1 MRDRRIT
8 DSERLNHILAAIS
21 AIAEFTGKSSRD
33 DFLGD
38 RKTIDATLFQ
48 FAVIGEAIVNV
59 SEEILDKYDF
69 PWYKVRALRNFILHE
84 YHAIEDIVIWETI
97 KKDLPRLKEMITLIL
112 KNEFNI

>member
-21 AIAEFTGKSSRD
+21 AIAEFTGESSRN

-48 FAVIGEAIVNV
+48 FAVIGEAIIHV

-84 YHAIEDIVIWETI
+84 YHAIEDTVIWETI
-97 KKDLPRLKEMITLIL
+97 NKDLPRLKQIITLIL